1 GLKQILRGLTECVD
15 AGLIQRIGKAH
26 AFEGAAQNVAGG
38 GSESRAGLVVVQ
50 ELVLDRRRQVDLVVR
65 RNSGLARLVEVILAA
80 VHGEPQGERPVKHV
94 GFGKAEEQDP
104 GKTAYA
110 GLNGKRF
117 AQAQEVV
124 GLVIQSDERAFQTA
138 HASSKPDAV
147 LAFLLDLDRQIH
159 GGVLLVNLALRV
171 LFG

>member
-1 GLKQILRGLTECVD
+1 
-15 AGLIQRIGKAH
+15 
-26 AFEGAAQNVAGG
+26 
-38 GSESRAGLVVVQ
+38 
-50 ELVLDRRRQVDLVVR
+50 
-65 RNSGLARLVEVILAA
+65 EVILAA

-171 LFG
+171 LFGLQGLEVVELVEAQHAHIPQLGIEDLALLHQQLAPDHAVASGGVALELDASYGKRLA